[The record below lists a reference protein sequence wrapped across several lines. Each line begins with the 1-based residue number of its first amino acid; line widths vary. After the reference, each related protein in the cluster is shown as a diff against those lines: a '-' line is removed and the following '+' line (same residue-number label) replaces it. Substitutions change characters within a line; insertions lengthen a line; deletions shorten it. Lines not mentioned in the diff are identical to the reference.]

1 MNRRFS
7 ILCCVCGALTL
18 AACFAHTPPP
28 DLSSASSQP
37 SQSSA
42 AESSRPVQPL
52 PDFDR
57 TFSESSSETIDP
69 YNNTAS
75 LSAEPP
81 SSPSAANP
89 PASSSSQESSQSQA
103 SDSPAASSPPSP
115 TEALDAEAIENELLA
130 LINRERAAN
139 GIETLSME
147 SSMQWAARMR
157 APEVMSSL
165 SHTRTDGTPYYT
177 AFDEAGF
184 PYAGRWHG
192 ENVSY
197 MQFPAGSYSSAEAAL
212 KMFEGLRESSGHY
225 QNMLSGNFQLAG
237 IGAHILR
244 KDNAV
249 FLYSAQLFASA

>member
-1 MNRRFS
+1 
-7 ILCCVCGALTL
+7 VCGALTL
-18 AACFAHTPPP
+18 AACSAHTPPP
-28 DLSSASSQP
+28 DLPSASSQP

-69 YNNTAS
+69 YSNTAS

-103 SDSPAASSPPSP
+103 SAASSPPSP

-197 MQFPAGSYSSAEAAL
+197 MQFPADSYSSAEAAL

>member
-1 MNRRFS
+1 
-7 ILCCVCGALTL
+7 
-18 AACFAHTPPP
+18 
-28 DLSSASSQP
+28 
-37 SQSSA
+37 
-42 AESSRPVQPL
+42 
-52 PDFDR
+52 
-57 TFSESSSETIDP
+57 
-69 YNNTAS
+69 
-75 LSAEPP
+75 
-81 SSPSAANP
+81 
-89 PASSSSQESSQSQA
+89 
-103 SDSPAASSPPSP
+103 
-115 TEALDAEAIENELLA
+115 
-130 LINRERAAN
+130 
-139 GIETLSME
+139 
-147 SSMQWAARMR
+147 MQWAARMR

>member
-1 MNRRFS
+1 
-7 ILCCVCGALTL
+7 VCGALTL
-18 AACFAHTPPP
+18 AACSAHTPPP

-52 PDFDR
+52 PNFDR

-69 YNNTAS
+69 YSNTAS

-103 SDSPAASSPPSP
+103 SAASSPPSP
-115 TEALDAEAIENELLA
+115 TEALNAEAIENELLA

>member
-1 MNRRFS
+1 
-7 ILCCVCGALTL
+7 VCGALTL
-18 AACFAHTPPP
+18 AACSAHTPPP

-69 YNNTAS
+69 YSNTAS

-103 SDSPAASSPPSP
+103 SAASSPPSP
-115 TEALDAEAIENELLA
+115 TEALNAEAIENELLA

-197 MQFPAGSYSSAEAAL
+197 MQFPADSYSSAEAAL